1 MTKTAFRTAD
11 VVSLFPQGLGTGI
24 EVLTADGVLPVDY
37 LGIGDRIVTRDGLRV
52 LRGVT
57 CRTLTDAAMVSVGTD
72 MLGVGRPAAD
82 ILLSPGQPVLIRD
95 WRARVLFGA
104 PTAMVP
110 ASRLVDGQSVRRVV
124 VPDLRLFL
132 LHFDRPEVI
141 YASGLELGC
150 IPEPVAA

>member
-1 MTKTAFRTAD
+1 MTKTVFKTAD
-11 VVSLFPQGLGTGI
+11 VVSLIPQGLGAGT
-24 EVLTADGVLPVDY
+24 EVLTADGVQPVDY
-37 LGIGDRIVTRDGLRV
+37 LGIGDRIVTRNGLRV

-57 CRTLTDAAMVSVGTD
+57 CRTLTDAAMVCVGAD

-104 PTAMVP
+104 ATAMVP
-110 ASRLVDGQSVRRVV
+110 ASRLVDGQSVRRVI
-124 VPDLRLFL
+124 VPDLRLFA

-141 YASGLELGC
+141 YGSGLELGC
-150 IPEPVAA
+150 TPETVTA